1 MPKLPGAAVLAAVL
15 AAVPLAALPAAFSS
29 AAYAHAQLRGAD
41 PPVGGTVSRAPA
53 EVALL
58 FSEAVEP
65 RFCTVRVES
74 ADGAQVDKGDLHVM
88 PDDPRRLAV
97 GLGPLPA
104 GEYRV
109 VWRAISVDT
118 HRTQGRFSFTVAP

>member
-1 MPKLPGAAVLAAVL
+1 MA
-15 AAVPLAALPAAFSS
+15 SS
-29 AAYAHAQLRGAD
+29 AGERVQIGPAGAISSTRGRAD
-41 PPVGGTVSRAPA
+41 SSSSFSTVGSSTPSLSGWTPA

-74 ADGAQVDKGDLHVM
+74 ADGAQVDKGDLHAR

-97 GLGPLPA
+97 GLGPLPP

>member
-1 MPKLPGAAVLAAVL
+1 MTSRPIAPVAAALLAAALL
-15 AAVPLAALPAAFSS
+15 AAVPS
-29 AAYAHAQLRGAD
+29 AAYAHAQLRGTD
-41 PPVGGTVSRAPA
+41 PPVGGTVNRAPA

-74 ADGAQVDKGDLHVM
+74 ADGVQVDKGNLHAQ

-97 GLGPLPA
+97 GLGPLPP